1 MERQTLLVIDPLE
14 ERRRAL
20 ATGLA
25 DLAYEV
31 IPAATLAQGRSFIEK
46 LEAQVLVLSGS
57 ADDPPELYADLL
69 ARADDP
75 ANTLLFLPANAGQ
88 EAAAP
93 DRALILPQRDADPA
107 RLLERI
113 RLLLLGRELSLDVDV
128 EQGALVGDVSRWPF
142 FALLPRLVGA
152 QVRGRLQL
160 PAGELA
166 LDRGDVVAAR
176 AGAVSGLKAFCR
188 LATPRSE
195 GIFKF
200 VPENAAPERSIETS
214 TRELLAVAIDDSLVE
229 TPDPRTRIELKL
241 GRALFDA
248 TLTPLQR
255 EILSIVGE
263 GIPAD
268 RLLDALAA
276 PDGEIARDLRSLA
289 DRGLI
294 ELKPFR
300 EKIAVVTDS
309 SSDLPYALLRR
320 EGIHL
325 VPLSV
330 IFGHQTYRDAVDL
343 TPRQFYDLLTSRKS
357 HPSTQP
363 PSVEDFAA
371 QYRRLRGA
379 THVLSIHLSRKMS
392 LTEEHAALA
401 AQAIGREEP
410 DRVDPAQAP
419 LPTIRAI
426 DSEQASLPLGL
437 LVLFAARMVQK
448 GLAVEDV
455 AHRIEGMRRR
465 LHAHFVVDTLEF
477 LARGGRIGRAQAMVG
492 KLLGIKPI
500 LGVSE
505 GEVGPV
511 DRVRGGRAAQR
522 RLVDLLKKKVDPR
535 RPVIAGVAHAAAPLW
550 AERLEATLR
559 AELSVADFLLAEMGP
574 IVGTHVGPGTV
585 GAVVF
590 QPTAEELELL
600 APSPA

>member
-1 MERQTLLVIDPLE
+1 MERQTLLVIDRLE

-25 DLAYEV
+25 ELDYEV
-31 IPAATLAQGRSFIEK
+31 VPAATLEQGRAFAEG
-46 LEAQVLVLSGS
+46 LNPQVVVLGGD
-57 ADDPPELYADLL
+57 ADEPPETYAPLL
-69 ARADDP
+69 ARAEAP
-75 ANTLLFLPANAGQ
+75 GTTLLFLAATPAQ

-93 DRALILPQRDADPA
+93 DRALILPLAHAAPA
-107 RLLERI
+107 VLLDRV

-128 EQGALVGDVSRWPF
+128 EQGALVGDVTRWPF
-142 FALLPRLVGA
+142 FALLPRLGGA
-152 QVRGRLQL
+152 AVRGRLLL
-160 PAGELA
+160 PAGEIA
-166 LDRGDVVAAR
+166 LDRGQVASAR
-176 AGAVSGLKAFCR
+176 SGAAVGLKAFCR
-188 LATPRSE
+188 LAAPRAE
-195 GIFKF
+195 GIFRF
-200 VPENAAPERSIETS
+200 LPEREAPEHAIELP
-214 TRELLAVAIDDSLVE
+214 TRELMARAIEDSLAE
-229 TPDPRTRIELKL
+229 APDPRTRIELKL

-255 EILSIVGE
+255 EILSAVGE
-263 GIPAD
+263 GIPVG

-276 PDGEIARDLRSLA
+276 PDGEIAREIRSLA
-289 DRGLI
+289 ERGLV
-294 ELKPFR
+294 EVRPFR
-300 EKIAVVTDS
+300 ERVAIVTDS
-309 SSDLPYALLRR
+309 SSDLPYAVLKK

-343 TPRQFYDLLTSRKS
+343 TPRQFYDLLSSRSS

-379 THVLSIHLSRKMS
+379 SHVLSIHLSRRMS
-392 LTEEHAALA
+392 LTQEHAALA
-401 AQAIGREEP
+401 AQAIEREEP
-410 DRVDPAQAP
+410 DGVDPP

-437 LVLFAARMVQK
+437 LVLFAARLAQR
-448 GLAVEDV
+448 GLAVEDI

-477 LARGGRIGRAQAMVG
+477 LARGGRIGRAQAMMG

-500 LGVSE
+500 LGVAE

-550 AERLEATLR
+550 AERLEALLR
-559 AELSVADFLLAEMGP
+559 AEFQIADFLLAEMGP

-585 GAVVF
+585 GAVLF
-590 QPTAEELELL
+590 QPTEEELGLL
-600 APSPA
+600 VPSG

>member
-1 MERQTLLVIDPLE
+1 MERQTLLVIDAQE

-20 ATGLA
+20 ATGLSE
-25 DLAYEV
+25 LAYEV
-31 IPAATLAQGRSFIEK
+31 VPAVTLDQGRAFAAG
-46 LEAQVLVLSGS
+46 LDPQVVVLAG
-57 ADDPPELYADLL
+57 AAGEPPEAYADLL
-69 ARADDP
+69 ARADTP
-75 ANTLLFLPANAGQ
+75 GSTVLFLAATPAQ

-93 DRALILPQRDADPA
+93 DRALILPLADAAPA
-107 RLLERI
+107 LLLERV
-113 RLLLLGRELSLDVDV
+113 RLLLLGRELNLDVDI
-128 EQGALVGDVSRWPF
+128 ERGALVGDVSRWPF
-142 FALLPRLVGA
+142 FALLPRLQGA
-152 QVRGRLQL
+152 AVRGRLIL
-160 PAGELA
+160 PAGEIA
-166 LDRGDVVAAR
+166 LDRGEVASAR
-176 AGAVSGLKAFCR
+176 AGQATGLKAFCR
-188 LATPRSE
+188 LAAPRAE
-195 GIFKF
+195 GIFRF
-200 VPENAAPERSIETS
+200 SPESAPPERSIEQT
-214 TRELLAVAIDDSLVE
+214 TRELLAHAIEDSLGE
-229 TPDPRTRIELKL
+229 APDPRTRIELKL

-255 EILSIVGE
+255 EILSVVGE
-263 GIPAD
+263 GIPVG

-276 PDGEIARDLRSLA
+276 PDGEIAREIRSLE
-289 DRGLI
+289 DRGLV
-294 ELKPFR
+294 EVRLFR
-300 EKIAVVTDS
+300 ERVAIVTDS
-309 SSDLPYALLRR
+309 SADLPYAVLKK

-343 TPRQFYDLLTSRKS
+343 TPRQFYDLLSSRSS

-363 PSVEDFAA
+363 PSVEDFTA

-379 THVLSIHLSRKMS
+379 SHVLSIHLSRKMS

-401 AQAIGREEP
+401 AQAIDREEP
-410 DRVDPAQAP
+410 DGIDPP

-437 LVLFAARMVQK
+437 LVLFAARLAQR
-448 GLAVEDV
+448 GLAVEDI

-477 LARGGRIGRAQAMVG
+477 LARGGRIGRAQAMMG

-500 LGVSE
+500 LGVAE

-522 RLVDLLKKKVDPR
+522 KMVDLLKKKVDPR

-550 AERLEATLR
+550 AERLEAILR
-559 AELSVADFLLAEMGP
+559 AEFQIADFLLAEMGP

-585 GAVVF
+585 GAVIF
-590 QPTAEELELL
+590 QPSAEELDLL
-600 APSPA
+600 RPVG

>member
-1 MERQTLLVIDPLE
+1 MERQTLLVIDAQE

-20 ATGLA
+20 ATGLSE
-25 DLAYEV
+25 LAYEV
-31 IPAATLAQGRSFIEK
+31 IPAVTLEQGRAFAAG
-46 LEAQVLVLSGS
+46 LEPQVLVLAG
-57 ADDPPELYADLL
+57 AAAEPPEAYADLL
-69 ARADDP
+69 ARSDSPD
-75 ANTLLFLPANAGQ
+75 TTVLFLAATPEQ

-93 DRALILPQRDADPA
+93 DRALILPLADAAPA
-107 RLLERI
+107 LLLERV
-113 RLLLLGRELSLDVDV
+113 RLLLLGRELALDVDV
-128 EQGALVGDVSRWPF
+128 QEGALVGDVTRWPF
-142 FALLPRLVGA
+142 FALLPRLQGA
-152 QVRGRLQL
+152 KARGRLLL
-160 PAGELA
+160 PAGEIA
-166 LDRGDVVAAR
+166 LDRGEVASAR
-176 AGAVSGLKAFCR
+176 SGAATGLKAFCR
-188 LATPRSE
+188 LAAPRAE
-195 GIFKF
+195 GIFRF
-200 VPENAAPERSIETS
+200 VPESAPPERSIDLS
-214 TRELLAVAIDDSLVE
+214 TRELLARAIDDSQGE
-229 TPDPRTRIELKL
+229 APDPRTRIELKL

-255 EILSIVGE
+255 EILSVVGE
-263 GIPAD
+263 GIPVG
-268 RLLDALAA
+268 RLLDGLAA
-276 PDGEIARDLRSLA
+276 TDGEIAREIRSLE
-289 DRGLI
+289 DRGLV
-294 ELKPFR
+294 EVRLFR
-300 EKIAVVTDS
+300 ERVAIVTDS
-309 SSDLPYALLRR
+309 SADLPYAVLKR

-343 TPRQFYDLLTSRKS
+343 TPRQFYDLLSSRSS

-379 THVLSIHLSRKMS
+379 SHVLSIHLSRKMS

-401 AQAIGREEP
+401 AQAIEREEP
-410 DRVDPAQAP
+410 DGIDPP
-419 LPTIRAI
+419 LPAIRAI

-437 LVLFAARMVQK
+437 LVLFAARLAQR
-448 GLAVEDV
+448 GLAVEDI

-500 LGVSE
+500 LGLSE

-522 RLVDLLKKKVDPR
+522 KMVDLLKKKVDPR

-550 AERLEATLR
+550 AERLEAILR
-559 AELSVADFLLAEMGP
+559 AEFQIADFLLAEMGP

-600 APSPA
+600 LPAS

>member
-1 MERQTLLVIDPLE
+1 MERQTLLVIDRQE

-25 DLAYEV
+25 ELSYEV
-31 IPAATLAQGRSFIEK
+31 VPAVTLEQGIAFAEGLK
-46 LEAQVLVLSGS
+46 PQVVVLAGA
-57 ADDPPELYADLL
+57 ADEPPETYASLL
-69 ARADDP
+69 ARAEEP
-75 ANTLLFLPANAGQ
+75 ETTLLFLAATPAQ

-93 DRALILPQRDADPA
+93 DRTLILPLADAAPA
-107 RLLERI
+107 VLLERVL
-113 RLLLLGRELSLDVDV
+113 LLLLGRELALDVDV
-128 EQGALVGDVSRWPF
+128 ERGALVGDVTRWPF
-142 FALLPRLVGA
+142 FALLPRLISAG
-152 QVRGRLQL
+152 VRGRLML
-160 PAGELA
+160 PAGEVA
-166 LDRGDVVAAR
+166 LDRGQVAAAR
-176 AGAVSGLKAFCR
+176 SGQASGLKAFCR
-188 LATPRSE
+188 LAAPRAE
-195 GIFKF
+195 GIFRF
-200 VPENAAPERSIETS
+200 LPEREAAVHAIELP
-214 TRELLAVAIDDSLVE
+214 TRDLMARAIDDSLAE
-229 TPDPRTRIELKL
+229 MPDPRSRIELKL

-255 EILSIVGE
+255 EILSAVGE
-263 GIPAD
+263 GLPVG
-268 RLLDALAA
+268 RLLDDLAA
-276 PDGEIARDLRSLA
+276 PDGEIAREIRSLSE
-289 DRGLI
+289 RGLV
-294 ELKPFR
+294 EVRPFR
-300 EKIAVVTDS
+300 ERVAIVTDS
-309 SSDLPYALLRR
+309 SSDLPYAVLRK

-325 VPLSV
+325 VPLSI
-330 IFGHQTYRDAVDL
+330 IFGHQTYRDAIDL
-343 TPRQFYDLLTSRKS
+343 TPRQFYDLLASRSS

-379 THVLSIHLSRKMS
+379 SHVLSIHLSRKMS

-410 DRVDPAQAP
+410 DGVDPP
-419 LPTIRAI
+419 LPSIRAI

-437 LVLFAARMVQK
+437 LVLFAARLAQR
-448 GLAVEDV
+448 GLAVEDI

-477 LARGGRIGRAQAMVG
+477 LARGGRIGRAQAMMG

-500 LGVSE
+500 LGVAE

-535 RPVIAGVAHAAAPLW
+535 RPVIAGVAHASAPLW
-550 AERLEATLR
+550 AERLEAILR
-559 AELSVADFLLAEMGP
+559 SELQIADFLLAEMGP

-590 QPTAEELELL
+590 QPTAEELGLL
-600 APSPA
+600 LPSE

>member
-1 MERQTLLVIDPLE
+1 MERQTLLVIDAQE

-20 ATGLA
+20 ATGLSE
-25 DLAYEV
+25 LAYEV
-31 IPAATLAQGRSFIEK
+31 IPAVTLDQGRAFAAG
-46 LEAQVLVLSGS
+46 LDPQVLVLAG
-57 ADDPPELYADLL
+57 APAEPPESYADLL
-69 ARADDP
+69 ARAETP
-75 ANTLLFLPANAGQ
+75 GITVLFLAATPAQ

-93 DRALILPQRDADPA
+93 DRTLILPLAVAAPA
-107 RLLERI
+107 LLLERV
-113 RLLLLGRELSLDVDV
+113 RLLLLGRELLLDADV

-142 FALLPRLVGA
+142 FALLPRLEGA
-152 QVRGRLQL
+152 KARGRLVL
-160 PAGELA
+160 PAGEIV
-166 LDRGDVVAAR
+166 LDRGEVASAR
-176 AGAVSGLKAFCR
+176 AGQATGLKAFCR
-188 LATPRSE
+188 LAAPRAE
-195 GIFKF
+195 GIFRF
-200 VPENAAPERSIETS
+200 YPESTPPERSIDLP
-214 TRELLAVAIDDSLVE
+214 TRELLARAIEDSLGE
-229 TPDPRTRIELKL
+229 APDPRTRIELKL

-263 GIPAD
+263 GILVG
-268 RLLDALAA
+268 RLLDGLAA
-276 PDGEIARDLRSLA
+276 PDGEIAREIRSLEA
-289 DRGLI
+289 RGLV
-294 ELKPFR
+294 EVRLFR
-300 EKIAVVTDS
+300 ERVAIVTDS
-309 SSDLPYALLRR
+309 SADLPYAVLKR

-343 TPRQFYDLLTSRKS
+343 TPRQFYDLLSSRSS

-379 THVLSIHLSRKMS
+379 SHVLSIHLSRKMS

-401 AQAIGREEP
+401 AQAIEREEP
-410 DRVDPAQAP
+410 DGIDPP

-437 LVLFAARMVQK
+437 LVLFAARLAQR
-448 GLAVEDV
+448 GLAVEDI

-477 LARGGRIGRAQAMVG
+477 LARGGRIGRAQAMMG

-500 LGVSE
+500 LGLSE

-522 RLVDLLKKKVDPR
+522 KMVDLLKKKVDPR

-550 AERLEATLR
+550 AERLEAILR
-559 AELSVADFLLAEMGP
+559 AEFQIADFLLAEMGP

-590 QPTAEELELL
+590 QPSAEELELL
-600 APSPA
+600 LPVS

>member
-1 MERQTLLVIDPLE
+1 MERQTLLVIDAQE

-20 ATGLA
+20 ATGLSE
-25 DLAYEV
+25 LAYEV
-31 IPAATLAQGRSFIEK
+31 VPAVTLEQGRAFAAG
-46 LEAQVLVLSGS
+46 LEPQVLVLAG
-57 ADDPPELYADLL
+57 AAAEPPEAYADLL
-69 ARADDP
+69 ARSD
-75 ANTLLFLPANAGQ
+75 TQGTTVLFLAATPAQ

-93 DRALILPQRDADPA
+93 DRALILPLADAAPA
-107 RLLERI
+107 LLLERV
-113 RLLLLGRELSLDVDV
+113 RLLLLGRELALDVDI
-128 EQGALVGDVSRWPF
+128 EQGALVGDVTRWPF
-142 FALLPRLVGA
+142 FALLPRLQGA
-152 QVRGRLQL
+152 KARGRLLL
-160 PAGELA
+160 PAGEIA
-166 LDRGDVVAAR
+166 LDRGEVASAR
-176 AGAVSGLKAFCR
+176 SRQATGLKAFCR
-188 LATPRSE
+188 LAAPRAE
-195 GIFKF
+195 GIFRF
-200 VPENAAPERSIETS
+200 LLETAPPERSIDLS
-214 TRELLAVAIDDSLVE
+214 TRELLARAIDDSLGE
-229 TPDPRTRIELKL
+229 APDPRTRIELKL

-248 TLTPLQR
+248 TLNALQR
-255 EILSIVGE
+255 EILSVVGE
-263 GIPAD
+263 GIPVG
-268 RLLDALAA
+268 RLLDELAA
-276 PDGEIARDLRSLA
+276 TDGEIAREIRSLE
-289 DRGLI
+289 DRGLV
-294 ELKPFR
+294 EVRLFR
-300 EKIAVVTDS
+300 ERVAIVTDS
-309 SSDLPYALLRR
+309 SADLPYAVLKR

-343 TPRQFYDLLTSRKS
+343 TPRQFYDLLSSRSS

-379 THVLSIHLSRKMS
+379 SHVLSIHLSRKMS

-401 AQAIGREEP
+401 AQAIEREEP
-410 DRVDPAQAP
+410 DGIDPP

-437 LVLFAARMVQK
+437 LVLFAARLAQR
-448 GLAVEDV
+448 GLAIEDI

-477 LARGGRIGRAQAMVG
+477 LARGGRIGRAQAMMG

-500 LGVSE
+500 LGLSE

-522 RLVDLLKKKVDPR
+522 KMVDLLKKKVDPR

-550 AERLEATLR
+550 AERLEAILR
-559 AELSVADFLLAEMGP
+559 AEFQIADFLLAEMGP

-590 QPTAEELELL
+590 QPTTEELELL
-600 APSPA
+600 LPAS